1 MEVFKIKYK
10 IFIALM
16 IMVSLLSLSCVN
28 ANDSNGT
35 DMALE
40 LSDNISQ
47 ESNLEL
53 SDDNQDVLEIT
64 TDENVL
70 EATADEGILSINE
83 SNGKTDSS
91 AYLILDNDADIENVY
106 VGDYVVWIVSVI
118 NKGPDIAKN
127 VKVYDQLPDGM
138 EYIKHTATK
147 GTFNPKTGIWN
158 IGNLSTED
166 GEVFL
171 NITVKALSVGE
182 KINKANLTT
191 DSINLNNESYEEE
204 EIDVLEHHPEDDD
217 DDSDKVAKSLYST
230 GNPLALVLISL
241 FIIFVTSIKSKE

>member
-1 MEVFKIKYK
+1 
-10 IFIALM
+10 M
-16 IMVSLLSLSCVN
+16 IMVTLLSLSCVN
-28 ANDSNGT
+28 ANDSNST
-35 DMALE
+35 DVVLE
-40 LSDNISQ
+40 VTDDISQ

-53 SDDNQDVLEIT
+53 SDDNEDVLEIT
-64 TDENVL
+64 SDVNVL
-70 EATADEGILSINE
+70 ETTADEEILSSNE

-91 AYLILDNDADIENVY
+91 AYLVLDNDANIENVY

-158 IGNLSTED
+158 IGNLSAED

-204 EIDVLEHHPEDDD
+204 EIDVLEPEDDD
-217 DDSDKVAKSLYST
+217 DDSDNVAKSLYST

>member
-1 MEVFKIKYK
+1 
-10 IFIALM
+10 M
-16 IMVSLLSLSCVN
+16 IMVTLLSLSCVN
-28 ANDSNGT
+28 ANDSNST
-35 DMALE
+35 NVVLE
-40 LSDNISQ
+40 VNDDVSQ

-53 SDDNQDVLEIT
+53 SDDNEDVLEIT
-64 TDENVL
+64 SDVNVL
-70 EATADEGILSINE
+70 ETTADEEILSSNE

-91 AYLILDNDADIENVY
+91 AYLILDNDANIENVY

-147 GTFNPKTGIWN
+147 GTFNPKTGLWN
-158 IGNLSTED
+158 IGNLSAED

-204 EIDVLEHHPEDDD
+204 EIDVLEPEDDD
-217 DDSDKVAKSLYST
+217 NDSDMVAKSLYST

>member
-1 MEVFKIKYK
+1 
-10 IFIALM
+10 M
-16 IMVSLLSLSCVN
+16 IMVTLLSLSCVN
-28 ANDSNGT
+28 ANDSNST
-35 DMALE
+35 DVVLE
-40 LSDNISQ
+40 VNDDVSQ

-53 SDDNQDVLEIT
+53 SDDNEDVLEIT
-64 TDENVL
+64 SDVNVL
-70 EATADEGILSINE
+70 ETTADEEILSSNE

-91 AYLILDNDADIENVY
+91 AYLVLDNDANIENVY

-204 EIDVLEHHPEDDD
+204 EIDVLEPEDDD
-217 DDSDKVAKSLYST
+217 NDSDMVAKSLYST

>member
-1 MEVFKIKYK
+1 
-10 IFIALM
+10 M
-16 IMVSLLSLSCVN
+16 IMVTLLSLSCVN
-28 ANDSNGT
+28 ANDSNST
-35 DMALE
+35 NVVLE
-40 LSDNISQ
+40 VNDDVSQ

-53 SDDNQDVLEIT
+53 SDDNEDVLEIT
-64 TDENVL
+64 SDENVL
-70 EATADEGILSINE
+70 ETAADEDILSSNE

-91 AYLILDNDADIENVY
+91 AYLILDNDANIENVY

-147 GTFNPKTGIWN
+147 GTFNPKTGLWN
-158 IGNLSTED
+158 IGNLSAED

-204 EIDVLEHHPEDDD
+204 EIDVLEPEDDD
-217 DDSDKVAKSLYST
+217 NDSDMVAKSLYST

>member
-1 MEVFKIKYK
+1 
-10 IFIALM
+10 
-16 IMVSLLSLSCVN
+16 MVTLLSLSCVN
-28 ANDSNGT
+28 ANDSNST
-35 DMALE
+35 DVVLE
-40 LSDNISQ
+40 VNDDVSQ

-53 SDDNQDVLEIT
+53 SDDNEDVLEIT
-64 TDENVL
+64 SDVNVL
-70 EATADEGILSINE
+70 ETTADEEILSSNE

-91 AYLILDNDADIENVY
+91 AYLVLDNDANIENVY

-158 IGNLSTED
+158 IGNLSAED

-204 EIDVLEHHPEDDD
+204 EIDVLEPEDDD
-217 DDSDKVAKSLYST
+217 NDSDMVAKSLYST

>member
-1 MEVFKIKYK
+1 
-10 IFIALM
+10 
-16 IMVSLLSLSCVN
+16 
-28 ANDSNGT
+28 
-35 DMALE
+35 
-40 LSDNISQ
+40 
-47 ESNLEL
+47 
-53 SDDNQDVLEIT
+53 
-64 TDENVL
+64 
-70 EATADEGILSINE
+70 
-83 SNGKTDSS
+83 
-91 AYLILDNDADIENVY
+91 
-106 VGDYVVWIVSVI
+106 
-118 NKGPDIAKN
+118 
-127 VKVYDQLPDGM
+127 M

-230 GNPLALVLISL
+230 GNPLALVLFSL

>member
-118 NKGPDIAKN
+118 NKGPDIAK
-127 VKVYDQLPDGM
+127 KYMISCLMG
-138 EYIKHTATK
+138 
-147 GTFNPKTGIWN
+147 WN
-158 IGNLSTED
+158 I
-166 GEVFL
+166 
-171 NITVKALSVGE
+171 
-182 KINKANLTT
+182 
-191 DSINLNNESYEEE
+191 
-204 EIDVLEHHPEDDD
+204 
-217 DDSDKVAKSLYST
+217 
-230 GNPLALVLISL
+230 
-241 FIIFVTSIKSKE
+241 

>member
-1 MEVFKIKYK
+1 
-10 IFIALM
+10 
-16 IMVSLLSLSCVN
+16 MVSLLSLSCVN
-28 ANDSNGT
+28 ADDSNGT

-40 LSDNISQ
+40 LTDNVSQ

-53 SDDNQDVLEIT
+53 SDDNEDVLEIT
-64 TDENVL
+64 ADENVL
-70 EATADEGILSINE
+70 ETAADEDILSSNE

-91 AYLILDNDADIENVY
+91 AYLILDNDANIENVY

-158 IGNLSTED
+158 IGNLSAED

-204 EIDVLEHHPEDDD
+204 EIDVLEPEDDD
-217 DDSDKVAKSLYST
+217 NDSDMVAKSLYST

>member
-1 MEVFKIKYK
+1 
-10 IFIALM
+10 M
-16 IMVSLLSLSCVN
+16 IMVTLLSLSCVN
-28 ANDSNGT
+28 ANDSNST
-35 DMALE
+35 DVVLE
-40 LSDNISQ
+40 VNDDVSQ

-53 SDDNQDVLEIT
+53 SDDNEDVLEIT
-64 TDENVL
+64 SDVNVL
-70 EATADEGILSINE
+70 ETTADEEILSSNE

-91 AYLILDNDADIENVY
+91 AYLVLDNDANIENVY

-158 IGNLSTED
+158 IGNLSAED

-204 EIDVLEHHPEDDD
+204 EIDVLEPEDDD
-217 DDSDKVAKSLYST
+217 NDSDKVAKSLYST

>member
-1 MEVFKIKYK
+1 
-10 IFIALM
+10 M
-16 IMVSLLSLSCVN
+16 IMVTLLSLSCVN
-28 ANDSNGT
+28 ANDSNST
-35 DMALE
+35 DVVLE
-40 LSDNISQ
+40 VTDDISQ

-53 SDDNQDVLEIT
+53 SDDNEDVLEIT
-64 TDENVL
+64 SDVNVL
-70 EATADEGILSINE
+70 ETTADEEILSSNE

-91 AYLILDNDADIENVY
+91 AYLILDNDANIENVY

-158 IGNLSTED
+158 IGNLSAED

-204 EIDVLEHHPEDDD
+204 EIDVLEPEDDD
-217 DDSDKVAKSLYST
+217 NDSDKVAKSLYST

>member
-1 MEVFKIKYK
+1 
-10 IFIALM
+10 M
-16 IMVSLLSLSCVN
+16 IMVTLLSLSCVN
-28 ANDSNGT
+28 ANDSNST
-35 DMALE
+35 DVVLE
-40 LSDNISQ
+40 VNDDVSQ

-53 SDDNQDVLEIT
+53 SDDNEDVLEIT
-64 TDENVL
+64 SDVNVL
-70 EATADEGILSINE
+70 ETTADEEILSSNE

-91 AYLILDNDADIENVY
+91 AYLVLDNDANIENVY

-138 EYIKHTATK
+138 EYIKHTTTK

-204 EIDVLEHHPEDDD
+204 EIDVLEPEDDD
-217 DDSDKVAKSLYST
+217 NDSDKVAKSLYST

>member
-10 IFIALM
+10 LFIALM
-16 IMVSLLSLSCVN
+16 IMVTLLSLSCVN
-28 ANDSNGT
+28 ANDSNST
-35 DMALE
+35 DAVLELNDDISQEPDLE
-40 LSDNISQ
+40 LSNDGEDN
-47 ESNLEL
+47 
-53 SDDNQDVLEIT
+53 LEIT
-64 TDENVL
+64 
-70 EATADEGILSINE
+70 ADEEILSSNE
-83 SNGKTDSS
+83 SNEKTDSS
-91 AYLILDNDADIENVY
+91 AYLVLDNDANVENVY
-106 VGDYVVWIVSVI
+106 IGDYVVWIVSVI
-118 NKGPDIAKN
+118 NNGPDMAKN
-127 VKVYDQLPDGM
+127 VKVYDRLPDGLK
-138 EYIKHTATK
+138 YIKHTTTK

-158 IGNLSTED
+158 IGNLSAED

-204 EIDVLEHHPEDDD
+204 EIDVLEPEDDD
-217 DDSDKVAKSLYST
+217 DDSDNVAKSLYST

>member
-1 MEVFKIKYK
+1 
-10 IFIALM
+10 M
-16 IMVSLLSLSCVN
+16 IMVTLLSLSCVN
-28 ANDSNGT
+28 ANDSNST
-35 DMALE
+35 DVVLE
-40 LSDNISQ
+40 VNDDVSQ

-53 SDDNQDVLEIT
+53 SDDNEDVLEIT
-64 TDENVL
+64 SDVNVL
-70 EATADEGILSINE
+70 ETTADEEILSSNE
-83 SNGKTDSS
+83 FNGKTDSS
-91 AYLILDNDADIENVY
+91 AYLVLDNDANIENVY

-158 IGNLSTED
+158 IGNLSAED
-166 GEVFL
+166 SEVFL

-204 EIDVLEHHPEDDD
+204 EIDVLEPEDDD
-217 DDSDKVAKSLYST
+217 NDSDKVAKSLYST

>member
-1 MEVFKIKYK
+1 MEVFKIRYK

-16 IMVSLLSLSCVN
+16 IMLSLLSLSCVN
-28 ANDSNGT
+28 ANDSNST
-35 DMALE
+35 DVVLE
-40 LSDNISQ
+40 VNDDVSQ

-53 SDDNQDVLEIT
+53 SDDNEDVLEIT
-64 TDENVL
+64 SDVNVL
-70 EATADEGILSINE
+70 ETTADEEILSSNE

-91 AYLILDNDADIENVY
+91 AYLVLDNDANIENVY

-158 IGNLSTED
+158 IGNLSAED

-191 DSINLNNESYEEE
+191 DSINLNNESNEEE
-204 EIDVLEHHPEDDD
+204 EIDVLEPEDDD
-217 DDSDKVAKSLYST
+217 NDSDMVAKSLYST

>member
-1 MEVFKIKYK
+1 
-10 IFIALM
+10 M
-16 IMVSLLSLSCVN
+16 IMLSLLSLSCVN
-28 ANDSNGT
+28 ANDSNST
-35 DMALE
+35 DVVLE
-40 LSDNISQ
+40 VNDDVSQ

-53 SDDNQDVLEIT
+53 SDDNEDVLEIT
-64 TDENVL
+64 SDVNVL
-70 EATADEGILSINE
+70 ETTADEEILSSNE

-91 AYLILDNDADIENVY
+91 AYLVLDNDANIENVY

-158 IGNLSTED
+158 IGNLSAED

-204 EIDVLEHHPEDDD
+204 EIDVLEPEDDD
-217 DDSDKVAKSLYST
+217 NDSDMVAKSLYST

>member
-1 MEVFKIKYK
+1 
-10 IFIALM
+10 M
-16 IMVSLLSLSCVN
+16 IMVTLFSLSCVN
-28 ANDSNGT
+28 ANDSNST
-35 DMALE
+35 DVVLE
-40 LSDNISQ
+40 VNDDVSQ

-53 SDDNQDVLEIT
+53 SDDNEDVLEIT
-64 TDENVL
+64 SDVNVL
-70 EATADEGILSINE
+70 ETTADEEILSSNE

-91 AYLILDNDADIENVY
+91 AYLVLDNDANIENVY

-158 IGNLSTED
+158 IGNLSAED

-191 DSINLNNESYEEE
+191 DSINLNNESNEEE
-204 EIDVLEHHPEDDD
+204 EIDVLEPEDDD
-217 DDSDKVAKSLYST
+217 NDSDMVAKSLYST

>member
-1 MEVFKIKYK
+1 
-10 IFIALM
+10 M
-16 IMVSLLSLSCVN
+16 IMVTLLSLSCVN
-28 ANDSNGT
+28 ANDSNST
-35 DMALE
+35 DVVLE
-40 LSDNISQ
+40 VTDDISQ

-53 SDDNQDVLEIT
+53 SDDNEDVLEIT
-64 TDENVL
+64 SDVNVL
-70 EATADEGILSINE
+70 ETTADEEILSSNE

-91 AYLILDNDADIENVY
+91 AYLVLDNDANIENVY

-158 IGNLSTED
+158 IGNLSAED

-191 DSINLNNESYEEE
+191 DSINLNNESNEEE
-204 EIDVLEHHPEDDD
+204 EIDVLEPEDDD
-217 DDSDKVAKSLYST
+217 NDSDMVAKSLYST

>member
-1 MEVFKIKYK
+1 
-10 IFIALM
+10 M
-16 IMVSLLSLSCVN
+16 IMVTLLSLSCVN
-28 ANDSNGT
+28 ANDSNST
-35 DMALE
+35 DVVLE
-40 LSDNISQ
+40 VNDDVSQ

-53 SDDNQDVLEIT
+53 SDDNEDVLEIT
-64 TDENVL
+64 SDVNVL
-70 EATADEGILSINE
+70 ETTADEEILSSNE

-91 AYLILDNDADIENVY
+91 AYLVLDNDANIENVY

-118 NKGPDIAKN
+118 NNGPDVAKN

-158 IGNLSTED
+158 IGNLSAED

-204 EIDVLEHHPEDDD
+204 EIDVLEPEDDD
-217 DDSDKVAKSLYST
+217 NDSDMVAKSLYST

>member
-1 MEVFKIKYK
+1 
-10 IFIALM
+10 M
-16 IMVSLLSLSCVN
+16 IMVTLLSLSCVN
-28 ANDSNGT
+28 ANDSNST
-35 DMALE
+35 DVVLE
-40 LSDNISQ
+40 VNDDVSQ

-53 SDDNQDVLEIT
+53 SDDNEDVLEIT
-64 TDENVL
+64 SDVNVL
-70 EATADEGILSINE
+70 ETTADEEILSSNE

-91 AYLILDNDADIENVY
+91 AYLVLDNDANIENVY

-158 IGNLSTED
+158 IGNLSAED

-191 DSINLNNESYEEE
+191 DSINLNNESNEEE
-204 EIDVLEHHPEDDD
+204 EIDVLEPEDDD
-217 DDSDKVAKSLYST
+217 NDSDMVAKSLYST

>member
-1 MEVFKIKYK
+1 
-10 IFIALM
+10 M
-16 IMVSLLSLSCVN
+16 IMVTLLSLSCVN
-28 ANDSNGT
+28 ANDSNST
-35 DMALE
+35 DVVLE
-40 LSDNISQ
+40 VTDDISQ

-53 SDDNQDVLEIT
+53 SDDNEDVLEIT
-64 TDENVL
+64 SDVNVL
-70 EATADEGILSINE
+70 ETTADEEILSSNE

-91 AYLILDNDADIENVY
+91 AYLILDNDANIENVY

-158 IGNLSTED
+158 IGNLSAED

-204 EIDVLEHHPEDDD
+204 EIDVLEPEDDD
-217 DDSDKVAKSLYST
+217 NDSDMVAKSLYST

>member
-1 MEVFKIKYK
+1 MEVFKIRYK

-16 IMVSLLSLSCVN
+16 IMLSLLSLSCVN
-28 ANDSNGT
+28 ANDSNST
-35 DMALE
+35 DVVLE
-40 LSDNISQ
+40 VNDDVSQ

-53 SDDNQDVLEIT
+53 SDDNEDVLEIT
-64 TDENVL
+64 SDVNVL
-70 EATADEGILSINE
+70 ETTADEEILSSNE

-91 AYLILDNDADIENVY
+91 AYLVLDNDANIENVY

-158 IGNLSTED
+158 IGNLSAED

-204 EIDVLEHHPEDDD
+204 EIDVLEPEDDD
-217 DDSDKVAKSLYST
+217 NDSDMVAKSLYST

>member
-1 MEVFKIKYK
+1 
-10 IFIALM
+10 M
-16 IMVSLLSLSCVN
+16 IMVTLFSLSCVN
-28 ANDSNGT
+28 ANDSNST
-35 DMALE
+35 DVVLE
-40 LSDNISQ
+40 VNDDVSQ

-53 SDDNQDVLEIT
+53 SDDNEDVLEIT
-64 TDENVL
+64 SDVNVL
-70 EATADEGILSINE
+70 ETTADEEILSSNE

-91 AYLILDNDADIENVY
+91 AYLVLDNDANIENVY

-158 IGNLSTED
+158 IGNLSAED

-171 NITVKALSVGE
+171 NITVKTLSVGE

-204 EIDVLEHHPEDDD
+204 EIDVLEPEDDD
-217 DDSDKVAKSLYST
+217 NDSDMVAKSLYST

>member
-1 MEVFKIKYK
+1 
-10 IFIALM
+10 M
-16 IMVSLLSLSCVN
+16 IMVTLLSLSCVN
-28 ANDSNGT
+28 ANDSNST
-35 DMALE
+35 DVVLE
-40 LSDNISQ
+40 VTDDISQ

-53 SDDNQDVLEIT
+53 SDDNEDVLEIT
-64 TDENVL
+64 SDVNVL
-70 EATADEGILSINE
+70 ETTADEEILSSNE

-91 AYLILDNDADIENVY
+91 AYLVLDNDANIENVY

-158 IGNLSTED
+158 IGNLSAED

-204 EIDVLEHHPEDDD
+204 EIDVLEPEDDD
-217 DDSDKVAKSLYST
+217 NDSDMVAKSLYST

>member
-1 MEVFKIKYK
+1 
-10 IFIALM
+10 
-16 IMVSLLSLSCVN
+16 
-28 ANDSNGT
+28 
-35 DMALE
+35 
-40 LSDNISQ
+40 
-47 ESNLEL
+47 
-53 SDDNQDVLEIT
+53 
-64 TDENVL
+64 
-70 EATADEGILSINE
+70 
-83 SNGKTDSS
+83 
-91 AYLILDNDADIENVY
+91 
-106 VGDYVVWIVSVI
+106 
-118 NKGPDIAKN
+118 
-127 VKVYDQLPDGM
+127 M

>member
-28 ANDSNGT
+28 ADDSNGT

-40 LSDNISQ
+40 LTDNVSQ

-53 SDDNQDVLEIT
+53 SDDNEDVLEIT
-64 TDENVL
+64 ADENVL
-70 EATADEGILSINE
+70 ETAADEDILSSNE

-91 AYLILDNDADIENVY
+91 AYLILDNDANIENVY

-158 IGNLSTED
+158 IGNLSAED

-204 EIDVLEHHPEDDD
+204 EIDVLEPEDDD
-217 DDSDKVAKSLYST
+217 NDSDMVAKSLYST

>member
-1 MEVFKIKYK
+1 
-10 IFIALM
+10 M
-16 IMVSLLSLSCVN
+16 IMVTLLSLSCVN
-28 ANDSNGT
+28 ANDSNST
-35 DMALE
+35 DVVLE
-40 LSDNISQ
+40 VTDDISQ

-53 SDDNQDVLEIT
+53 SDDNEDVLEIT
-64 TDENVL
+64 SDVNVL
-70 EATADEGILSINE
+70 ETTADEEILSSNE

-91 AYLILDNDADIENVY
+91 AYLVLDNDANIENVY

-158 IGNLSTED
+158 IGNLSAED

-204 EIDVLEHHPEDDD
+204 EIDVLEPEDDD
-217 DDSDKVAKSLYST
+217 NDSDKVAKSLYST

>member
-1 MEVFKIKYK
+1 
-10 IFIALM
+10 M
-16 IMVSLLSLSCVN
+16 IMVTLLSLSCVN
-28 ANDSNGT
+28 ANDSNST
-35 DMALE
+35 NVVLE
-40 LSDNISQ
+40 VNDDVSQ

-53 SDDNQDVLEIT
+53 SDDNEDVLEIT
-64 TDENVL
+64 SDENVL
-70 EATADEGILSINE
+70 ETAADEDILSSNE

-91 AYLILDNDADIENVY
+91 AYLVLDNDANIENVY

-158 IGNLSTED
+158 IGNLSAED

-204 EIDVLEHHPEDDD
+204 EIDVLEPEDDD
-217 DDSDKVAKSLYST
+217 NDSDMVAKSLYST

>member
-1 MEVFKIKYK
+1 
-10 IFIALM
+10 M
-16 IMVSLLSLSCVN
+16 IMVTLLSLSCVN
-28 ANDSNGT
+28 ANDSNST
-35 DMALE
+35 DVVLE
-40 LSDNISQ
+40 VTDDISQ

-53 SDDNQDVLEIT
+53 SDDNEDVLEIT
-64 TDENVL
+64 SDENVL
-70 EATADEGILSINE
+70 ETAADEDILSSNE

-91 AYLILDNDADIENVY
+91 AYLVLDNDANIENVY

-158 IGNLSTED
+158 IGNLSAED

-204 EIDVLEHHPEDDD
+204 EIDVLEPEDDD
-217 DDSDKVAKSLYST
+217 NDSDKVAKSLYST

>member
-1 MEVFKIKYK
+1 
-10 IFIALM
+10 M
-16 IMVSLLSLSCVN
+16 IMVTLLSLSCVN
-28 ANDSNGT
+28 ANDSNST
-35 DMALE
+35 DVVLE
-40 LSDNISQ
+40 VNDDVSQ

-53 SDDNQDVLEIT
+53 SDDNEDVLEIT
-64 TDENVL
+64 SDVNVL
-70 EATADEGILSINE
+70 ETTADEEILSSNE

-91 AYLILDNDADIENVY
+91 AYLVLDNDANIENVY

-158 IGNLSTED
+158 IGNLSAED

-204 EIDVLEHHPEDDD
+204 EIDVLEPEDDD
-217 DDSDKVAKSLYST
+217 NDSDMVAKSLYST

>member
-1 MEVFKIKYK
+1 
-10 IFIALM
+10 M
-16 IMVSLLSLSCVN
+16 IMVTLLSLSCVN
-28 ANDSNGT
+28 ANDSNST
-35 DMALE
+35 DVVLE
-40 LSDNISQ
+40 VNDDVSQ

-53 SDDNQDVLEIT
+53 SDDNEDVLEIT
-64 TDENVL
+64 SDENVL
-70 EATADEGILSINE
+70 ETTADEEILSSNE

-91 AYLILDNDADIENVY
+91 AYLVLDNDANIENVY

-118 NKGPDIAKN
+118 NNGPDMAKN
-127 VKVYDQLPDGM
+127 VKVYDQLPDGLK
-138 EYIKHTATK
+138 YIKHTTTK

-158 IGNLSTED
+158 IGNLSAED

-191 DSINLNNESYEEE
+191 DSINLNNESNEEE
-204 EIDVLEHHPEDDD
+204 EIDVLEPEDDD
-217 DDSDKVAKSLYST
+217 NDSDMVAKSLYST

>member
-1 MEVFKIKYK
+1 M
-10 IFIALM
+10 
-16 IMVSLLSLSCVN
+16 LSLSCVN
-28 ANDSNGT
+28 ANDSNST
-35 DMALE
+35 DVVLE
-40 LSDNISQ
+40 VTDDVSQ

-53 SDDNQDVLEIT
+53 SDDNEDVLEIT
-64 TDENVL
+64 SDENVL
-70 EATADEGILSINE
+70 ETTADEEILSSNE

-91 AYLILDNDADIENVY
+91 AYLVLDNDANIENVY

-158 IGNLSTED
+158 IGNLSAED

-204 EIDVLEHHPEDDD
+204 EIDVLEPEDDD
-217 DDSDKVAKSLYST
+217 NDSDKVAKSLYST
-230 GNPLALVLISL
+230 GNPLALVLFSL

>member
-1 MEVFKIKYK
+1 
-10 IFIALM
+10 M
-16 IMVSLLSLSCVN
+16 IMVTLLSLSCVN
-28 ANDSNGT
+28 ANDSNST
-35 DMALE
+35 DVVLE
-40 LSDNISQ
+40 VTDDISQ

-53 SDDNQDVLEIT
+53 SDDNEDVLEIT
-64 TDENVL
+64 SDVNVL
-70 EATADEGILSINE
+70 ETTADEEILSSNE

-91 AYLILDNDADIENVY
+91 AYLVLDNDANIENVY

-158 IGNLSTED
+158 IGNLSAED

-191 DSINLNNESYEEE
+191 DSINLNNERYEEE
-204 EIDVLEHHPEDDD
+204 EIDVLEPEDDD
-217 DDSDKVAKSLYST
+217 NDSDMVAKSLYST